1 MMYYRALCFP
11 ALVAV
16 LLGAAALSFA
26 QSSQSA
32 IRISLDEA
40 IQLALAH
47 NHALLA
53 ARTTILQSQA
63 AETTANLRPNPTLT
77 VDGLF
82 IPIFS
87 PSQLNSDTID
97 NLSEFDTALSYLFE
111 RGKKRQHR
119 LKAAQDQTS
128 VTKSTVADNERTLT
142 FNVATQFTGVLLAES
157 TLSFAQQDL
166 KGFQNTVS
174 ISENQYK
181 AGAISEGDFLKIKLQ
196 LLQFQTDVTAAQLA
210 KQQALVALRQLLGYQ
225 SVPQDYD
232 VAGDLK
238 YQKLPYTLEDLQAR
252 ALKERPD
259 LRAAEQGIAAAQ
271 SQYALAK
278 ANGKVDVT
286 GTFTYSHISGF
297 NAGSLTVNVPLP
309 IFDRNQGE
317 IARTNYAIEQAREI
331 EQAASEQVM
340 ADVQTAYETV
350 HTNEQTLQIYQTGY
364 LDEAKQSV
372 DISEYAYK
380 RGAASLLDF
389 LDAERSYRDTELAYR
404 QQLASYMLAL
414 EQLREAVG
422 TRTLP

>member
-1 MMYYRALCFP
+1 
-11 ALVAV
+11 
-16 LLGAAALSFA
+16 
-26 QSSQSA
+26 
-32 IRISLDEA
+32 
-40 IQLALAH
+40 
-47 NHALLA
+47 
-53 ARTTILQSQA
+53 
-63 AETTANLRPNPTLT
+63 
-77 VDGLF
+77 
-82 IPIFS
+82 
-87 PSQLNSDTID
+87 
-97 NLSEFDTALSYLFE
+97 
-111 RGKKRQHR
+111 
-119 LKAAQDQTS
+119 
-128 VTKSTVADNERTLT
+128 
-142 FNVATQFTGVLLAES
+142 
-157 TLSFAQQDL
+157 
-166 KGFQNTVS
+166 
-174 ISENQYK
+174 
-181 AGAISEGDFLKIKLQ
+181 
-196 LLQFQTDVTAAQLA
+196 
-210 KQQALVALRQLLGYQ
+210 
-225 SVPQDYD
+225 YD

>member
-271 SQYALAK
+271 
-278 ANGKVDVT
+278 
-286 GTFTYSHISGF
+286 
-297 NAGSLTVNVPLP
+297 
-309 IFDRNQGE
+309 
-317 IARTNYAIEQAREI
+317 
-331 EQAASEQVM
+331 
-340 ADVQTAYETV
+340 
-350 HTNEQTLQIYQTGY
+350 
-364 LDEAKQSV
+364 
-372 DISEYAYK
+372 
-380 RGAASLLDF
+380 
-389 LDAERSYRDTELAYR
+389 
-404 QQLASYMLAL
+404 
-414 EQLREAVG
+414 
-422 TRTLP
+422 

>member
-1 MMYYRALCFP
+1 LRFSALL
-11 ALVAV
+11 AA
-16 LLGAAALSFA
+16 LLGAVALAFG

-32 IRISLDEA
+32 IRITLDEA
-40 IQLALAH
+40 VQLALAH

-53 ARTTILQSQA
+53 ARTTISQSQA
-63 AETTANLRPNPTLT
+63 QEITANLRPNP
-77 VDGLF
+77 VFGADVVGLPVESADF
-82 IPIFS
+82 
-87 PSQLNSDTID
+87 TAD
-97 NLSEFDTALSYLFE
+97 NINQAEFDIGLGYLFE
-111 RGKKRQHR
+111 RGRKRQHR
-119 LKAAQDQTS
+119 LKAAQDQTA
-128 VTKSTVADNERTLT
+128 VTKSTVADNERMLT
-142 FNVATQFTGVLLAES
+142 FNVATQFTEVLLAES
-157 TLSFAQQDL
+157 TLNFAQQDL
-166 KGFQNTVS
+166 KDFQNTVS
-174 ISENQYK
+174 ISESQYK
-181 AGAISEGDFLKIKLQ
+181 AGAISEGDFLKMKLQ

-210 KQQALVALRQLLGYQ
+210 KEQALVALRQLVGYQ

-238 YQKLPYTLEDLQAR
+238 YEKLPYTLEDLQAR
-252 ALKERPD
+252 ALKDRPD
-259 LRAAEQGIAAAQ
+259 LRAAQQGVTAAL
-271 SQYALAK
+271 SQYSLAK
-278 ANGKVDVT
+278 ANGKVDVN
-286 GTFTYSHISGF
+286 GTFNFTHITGYNSQ
-297 NAGSLTVNVPLP
+297 SLIVSIPVP
-309 IFDRNQGE
+309 IFNRNQGE
-317 IARTNYAIEQAREI
+317 IARTNYAIEQARQT

-389 LDAERSYRDTELAYR
+389 LDAERSYRNTELAYR

>member
-1 MMYYRALCFP
+1 MHYRALRFS
-11 ALVAV
+11 AFLTV
-16 LLGAAALSFA
+16 LLGVAGLAFA
-26 QSSQSA
+26 QSVQSP
-32 IRISLDEA
+32 IRITLDQA
-40 IQLALAH
+40 IHLALAH

-53 ARTTILQSQA
+53 ARTVISQSQA
-63 AETTANLRPNPTLT
+63 EEITANLRPNPTLT

-87 PSQLNSDTID
+87 PSQLTKLNIDTA
-97 NLSEFDTALSYLFE
+97 SEFDAGLSYLFE

-119 LKAAQDQTS
+119 LKAAQDQTA

-142 FNVATQFTGVLLAES
+142 FDVATQFTNVLLAES

-174 ISENQYK
+174 ISKYQYK

-210 KQQALVALRQLLGYQ
+210 KQQALVALRQLIGFE
-225 SVPQDYD
+225 SVPQDFD
-232 VAGDLK
+232 VAGELT
-238 YQKLPYTLEDLQAR
+238 YQKLPDNLEGLQAL
-252 ALKERPD
+252 ALKDRPD
-259 LRAAEQGIAAAQ
+259 LRAAQQGVTAAQ
-271 SQYALAK
+271 SQYLLAK

-286 GTFTYSHISGF
+286 GTFDYTHVSGF
-297 NAGSLTVNVPLP
+297 NSSSTTVNIPLP
-309 IFDRNQGE
+309 IFNRNQGE
-317 IARTNYAIEQAREI
+317 IARTNYAITQAQEAEQET
-331 EQAASEQVM
+331 SEQVM
-340 ADVQTAYETV
+340 SDVQVAYETV
-350 HTNEQTLQIYQTGY
+350 HTNEQTLKIYQTGY